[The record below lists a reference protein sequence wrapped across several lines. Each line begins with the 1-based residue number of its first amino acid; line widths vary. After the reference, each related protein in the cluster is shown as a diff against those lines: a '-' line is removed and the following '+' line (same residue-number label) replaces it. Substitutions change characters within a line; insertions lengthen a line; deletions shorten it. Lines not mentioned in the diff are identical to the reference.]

1 MIWNKD
7 TVYPKLFGE
16 FSCIYALENR
26 KNGKVYI
33 GRAEKY
39 TPRLSAHYYTLKKG
53 THSNVEMQRDFDEG
67 HDFEIKILCT
77 FQHDFDARR
86 EEMAL
91 ETFFIV
97 KYKAVEKG
105 YNKSYNFNN
114 KECAIKAILANA
126 EYICRQMIFE
136 DVVEINP

>member
-1 MIWNKD
+1 MSIIWNKD

-67 HDFEIKILCT
+67 HDFE
-77 FQHDFDARR
+77 
-86 EEMAL
+86 
-91 ETFFIV
+91 
-97 KYKAVEKG
+97 
-105 YNKSYNFNN
+105 
-114 KECAIKAILANA
+114 
-126 EYICRQMIFE
+126 YICRQMIFE

>member
-1 MIWNKD
+1 M
-7 TVYPKLFGE
+7 
-16 FSCIYALENR
+16 
-26 KNGKVYI
+26 
-33 GRAEKY
+33 
-39 TPRLSAHYYTLKKG
+39 
-53 THSNVEMQRDFDEG
+53 EMQRDFNEG
-67 HDFEIKILCT
+67 HDFEVRVLCT

-91 ETFFIV
+91 ETFLIV

-114 KECAIKAILANA
+114 KECAKNAILANA

-136 DVVEINP
+136 DVAEIKL

>member
-1 MIWNKD
+1 
-7 TVYPKLFGE
+7 
-16 FSCIYALENR
+16 
-26 KNGKVYI
+26 
-33 GRAEKY
+33 
-39 TPRLSAHYYTLKKG
+39 
-53 THSNVEMQRDFDEG
+53 MQRDFDEG

-91 ETFFIV
+91 ETFFSV

-114 KECAIKAILANA
+114 KECAIKAKLANV

-136 DVVEINP
+136 DVVESVRFF